1 MPVSAKKFLVSAGT
15 GAEILVVDAADVVS
29 VEIIISESMVP
40 IKSGINICLKG
51 RSLDGFS

>member
-15 GAEILVVDAADVVS
+15 GAEILVVDVADVVS